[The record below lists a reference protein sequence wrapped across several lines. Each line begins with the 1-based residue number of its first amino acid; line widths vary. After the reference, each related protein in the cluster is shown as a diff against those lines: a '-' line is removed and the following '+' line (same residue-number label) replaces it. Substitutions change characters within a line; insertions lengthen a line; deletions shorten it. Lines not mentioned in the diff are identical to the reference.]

1 MEVKS
6 ACGFFMHSE
15 IVGEIMIKDLEKP
28 VMYLKG
34 MGEKRS
40 ELYEKLGIKT
50 VYDLLYHFPRYYIDF
65 TSTVPIG
72 EAPLNENCVVKG
84 RIVKKM
90 PEARIRK
97 GLSVYKAVFTD
108 DITDLVLV
116 MYNTGFLFKSL
127 ETDKEYFLV
136 GKLTGN
142 LVRKEMNSPQIYPAD
157 MTELVQPVYRLTE
170 GVTQPLLRQ
179 TVRNALCVF
188 NEYIYEP
195 LPKWVM
201 QENNLCSLEYA
212 LKNIHFPQDAHTC
225 EIAKRRLVFEELLTL
240 QLGMLMMKSRSRIS
254 CGCRMKNLEIDEYYD
269 ALPFTLTDG
278 QRSAIEDCIRDM
290 QKSCPMNRLVQGDVG
305 SGKTAVAAG
314 AAYFAFKNGCQ
325 TALMAPTEILAV
337 QHFETLKEFLEPMG
351 VKVILL
357 TGSMTPKAK
366 KLVKEGVESGEYSV
380 VVGTHALVQKSTVF
394 HKLGLVITDEQHRFG
409 VEQRALLAEK
419 GDNPHKLVMSA
430 TPIPRTLAL
439 MIYGDLDISVLKEL
453 PKGRQPVE
461 TYAVTGKLRERAYNY
476 IKQHLDEGR
485 QGYIVCPMIEE
496 SDSDLQNVKSYA
508 KKLSEGAFKN
518 YSVGLLHGKM
528 PSVKKEQVMTD
539 FKEHKIDLIVST
551 TVVEVGVDVPN
562 ATIMVIENSDRFGL
576 SQLHQLRGRVGRGQ
590 YKSSCILITDNV
602 TDEVR
607 ERLRV
612 LSKTSDG
619 FKISEEDLKLRG
631 PGDFFGSRQHGL
643 PDLKIADMS
652 QDLDVLKAAQ
662 ETARK
667 ILAAD
672 PKLESRENSCLKEQV
687 EKLFERN
694 LSDN

>member
-1 MEVKS
+1 MRLFV
-6 ACGFFMHSE
+6 HYE

-40 ELYEKLGIKT
+40 ELYEKLGVKT

-65 TSTVPIG
+65 TAPVPIS
-72 EAPLNENCVVKG
+72 EAPLNETCIVRG

-108 DITDLVLV
+108 DVTDLVLV
-116 MYNTGFLFKSL
+116 MYNTGFLFKNL
-127 ETDKEYFLV
+127 EIDKEYFLV

-157 MTELVQPVYRLTE
+157 MTDLVQPVYRLTE
-170 GVTQPLLRQ
+170 GVSQLLLRQ
-179 TVRNALCVF
+179 TVHNALTVF
-188 NEYIYEP
+188 NANIYEP

-201 QENNLCSLEYA
+201 RDNSLCSLEYA
-212 LKNIHFPQDAHTC
+212 LKNIHFPQDMHTC
-225 EIAKRRLVFEELLTL
+225 EVAKRRLVFEELLTL
-240 QLGMLMMKSRSRIS
+240 QLGMLMMKSRSRVS
-254 CGCRMKNLEIDEYYD
+254 CGCQMKDLEIEEFYS
-269 ALPFTLTDG
+269 ALPFTLTNG

-290 QKSCPMNRLVQGDVG
+290 QQGCPMNRLIQGDVG

-314 AAYFAFKNGCQ
+314 AAYFAYKNDYQ

-337 QHFETLKEFLEPMG
+337 QHYETLKGFLEPMG

-357 TGSMTPKAK
+357 TGSMTAKAK
-366 KLVKEGVESGEYSV
+366 KLVKEGVENGEYSV
-380 VVGTHALVQKSTVF
+380 VVGTHALVQRSTVF

-409 VEQRALLAEK
+409 VEQRALLAGK

-476 IKQHLDEGR
+476 VKQHLDEGR

-496 SDSDLQNVKSYA
+496 SDSDLQDVKSYA
-508 KKLSEGAFKN
+508 KKLSEGAFKDYN
-518 YSVGLLHGKM
+518 VGLLHGKM
-528 PSVKKEQVMTD
+528 PSAKKEQVMSD
-539 FKEHKIDLIVST
+539 FKEHKIDLLVST

-652 QDLDVLKAAQ
+652 QDLDVLRAAQ

-667 ILAAD
+667 LLAAD
-672 PKLESRENSCLKEQV
+672 PELESRENACLKEQV
-687 EKLFERN
+687 GKLFDRN

>member
-1 MEVKS
+1 
-6 ACGFFMHSE
+6 MHSE

-40 ELYEKLGIKT
+40 ELYEKLGVKT

-65 TSTVPIG
+65 TSPVPIG
-72 EAPLNENCVVKG
+72 EAPLNETSIVRG

-108 DITDLVLV
+108 DVTDMVLV
-116 MYNTGFLFKSL
+116 MYNTGFLFKNL
-127 ETDKEYFLV
+127 EIDKEYFLV

-157 MTELVQPVYRLTE
+157 MTDLVQPVYRLTE
-170 GVTQPLLRQ
+170 GVSQLQLRQ
-179 TVRNALCVF
+179 TVRNALSVF
-188 NEYIYEP
+188 NEHIYEP

-201 QENNLCSLEYA
+201 KDNGLCSLEYS
-212 LKNIHFPQDAHTC
+212 LKNIHFPQDMHTC

-240 QLGMLMMKSRSRIS
+240 QLGMLMLKSQGRVR
-254 CGCRMKNLEIDEYYD
+254 CGCQMKKLEIDEFYD
-269 ALPFTLTDG
+269 ALPFTLTDS
-278 QRSAIEDCIRDM
+278 QRNAVEDCIRDM
-290 QKSCPMNRLVQGDVG
+290 QQSCPMNRLIQGDVG

-314 AAYFAFKNGCQ
+314 AAYFAFKNGYQ
-325 TALMAPTEILAV
+325 TALMAPTEILAS

-351 VKVILL
+351 VKVVLL
-357 TGSMTPKAK
+357 TGSMTAKVK
-366 KLVKEGVESGEYSV
+366 KLAKEGIESGEYSV
-380 VVGTHALVQKSTVF
+380 VVGTHALVQRSTVF
-394 HKLGLVITDEQHRFG
+394 CKLGLVITDEQHRFG
-409 VEQRALLAEK
+409 VEQRALLAGK

-496 SDSDLQNVKSYA
+496 SDSDLQDVKSYA
-508 KKLSEGAFKN
+508 KKLSEGAFKDYN
-518 YSVGLLHGKM
+518 VGLLHGKM
-528 PSVKKEQVMTD
+528 PSTKKERIMAD
-539 FKEHKIDLIVST
+539 FKEHRIDLLVST

-576 SQLHQLRGRVGRGQ
+576 SQLHQLRGRVGRGC

-612 LSKTSDG
+612 LSRTSDG
-619 FKISEEDLKLRG
+619 FKIAEEDLKLRG

-652 QDLDVLKAAQ
+652 HDLDVLKAAQ

-667 ILAAD
+667 ILKSD
-672 PKLESRENSCLKEQV
+672 PELQIRENACLKEQV